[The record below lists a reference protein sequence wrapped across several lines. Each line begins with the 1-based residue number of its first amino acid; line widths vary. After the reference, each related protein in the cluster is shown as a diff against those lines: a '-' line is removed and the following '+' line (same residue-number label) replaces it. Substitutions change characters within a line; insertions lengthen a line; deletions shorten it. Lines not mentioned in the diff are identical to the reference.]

1 MKGMTNNQI
10 IMNEAAKLDPAAL
23 HAIATA
29 HHTPEQIAAMAA
41 NAVTTDENGDEQ
53 PATIADVEIIL
64 AAAELHTFDHWKKE
78 GKSVKKGE
86 THLIECYLWKYT
98 TRPSKAQREAAEA
111 EGKEAAPAPHFYPTK
126 SHLFSCLQVHDAKQA
141 TAGRFGSVAAIME
154 YNKKLAAERKAAK
167 AAAEQTASTPAP
179 IITEEHHELPEL
191 VHVDPLPTKK
201 ASKPAATKAAA
212 EVARPAPVVVEER
225 HELPE
230 LVHVEPLPTKPA
242 PKKPRTTKKPAADVA
257 ELKKAERKAM
267 HEFMAVPE
275 TDRAGQA
282 ATLEA
287 WRKATATR
295 KAAEKAADEAPAVI
309 VSMEELEPVFEKWY
323 SNFYRTHDDNDSKE
337 YREAVKTFDQKS
349 KNDPEFSAIVQQ
361 FTNYRCD
368 FISSDREAAAFVM
381 ALDELNHKHN
391 APEMVPS
398 VQQLDF
404 ASIAAGVLA

>member
-1 MKGMTNNQI
+1 MTNKQI
-10 IMNEAAKLDPAAL
+10 IRAAAERLDPATL
-23 HAIATA
+23 HQIATA
-29 HHTPEQIAAMAA
+29 HHTPEEIAAVAA
-41 NAVTTDENGDEQ
+41 SCKIVDKDGNEK
-53 PATIADVEIIL
+53 PATAADIEIMF
-64 AAAELHTFDHWKKE
+64 AADELHTFDYWKKE

-86 THLIECYLWKYT
+86 KALTECYLWKYT
-98 TRPSKAQREAAEA
+98 TKPSKEQREKAAA
-111 EGKEAAPAPHFYPTK
+111 EGKEAAPDPHYYPTK
-126 SHLFSCLQVHDAKQA
+126 SHLFSCLQVESSRPAPQA
-141 TAGRFGSVAAIME
+141 RFKSTAEIIA
-154 YNKKLAAERKAAK
+154 YNKQLAAERKAAK
-167 AAAEQTASTPAP
+167 EAAA
-179 IITEEHHELPEL
+179 
-191 VHVDPLPTKK
+191 
-201 ASKPAATKAAA
+201 KAAA
-212 EVARPAPVVVEER
+212 EVARPAPVVVEEH

-242 PKKPRTTKKPAADVA
+242 PKKPRTTKKPAA
-257 ELKKAERKAM
+257 
-267 HEFMAVPE
+267 
-275 TDRAGQA
+275 T
-282 ATLEA
+282 
-287 WRKATATR
+287 
-295 KAAEKAADEAPAVI
+295 

>member
-10 IMNEAAKLDPAAL
+10 IMSEAAKLDPATL

-141 TAGRFGSVAAIME
+141 PAGRFGSVAAIME

-167 AAAEQTASTPAP
+167 AAAEQAAP

-201 ASKPAATKAAA
+201 AAKKASKPTAPKAAKKPAATKKAAQA
-212 EVARPAPVVVEER
+212 SAQPAPDALR
-225 HELPE
+225 
-230 LVHVEPLPTKPA
+230 
-242 PKKPRTTKKPAADVA
+242 
-257 ELKKAERKAM
+257 KAEREAKAA
-267 HEFMAVPE
+267 FLAVPE
-275 TDRAGQA
+275 TDRKGQA
-282 ATLEA
+282 AALDA
-287 WRKATATR
+287 WRKTR
-295 KAAEKAADEAPAVI
+295 KAVEDAKQAPAAVAAPDEAP
-309 VSMEELEPVFEKWY
+309 
-323 SNFYRTHDDNDSKE
+323 
-337 YREAVKTFDQKS
+337 VK
-349 KNDPEFSAIVQQ
+349 
-361 FTNYRCD
+361 
-368 FISSDREAAAFVM
+368 
-381 ALDELNHKHN
+381 
-391 APEMVPS
+391 
-398 VQQLDF
+398 QLDF
-404 ASIAAGVLA
+404 ESIAAGLLA